1 MIFCAELGSN
11 HKGQESL
18 AFEMIRQFSMAGATI
33 CKFQLGHQ
41 KDDPIRYIDNVAPKL
56 NKWCNHFDVEFMASI
71 WTLEALDLARSLGM
85 KRYKIAHQIAL
96 SNNAYQKKLV
106 AEILSDGKETF
117 LSGSNK
123 HFKSNVRSIYVS
135 GEYPTYPDDIGM
147 PNKFSEGYWYGYSDH
162 THGISAPLMAIA
174 RGAKFVEVH
183 CTLDKT
189 EESIRDNHFACTP
202 DEFATLVRLGRQIA
216 RIA

>member
-1 MIFCAELGSN
+1 MRA
-11 HKGQESL
+11 
-18 AFEMIRQFSMAGATI
+18 
-33 CKFQLGHQ
+33 
-41 KDDPIRYIDNVAPKL
+41 
-56 NKWCNHFDVEFMASI
+56 
-71 WTLEALDLARSLGM
+71 
-85 KRYKIAHQIAL
+85 
-96 SNNAYQKKLV
+96 
-106 AEILSDGKETF
+106 
-117 LSGSNK
+117 
-123 HFKSNVRSIYVS
+123 IYVS

-202 DEFATLVRLGRQIA
+202 DEFAALVRLGKQIA

>member
-1 MIFCAELGSN
+1 
-11 HKGQESL
+11 
-18 AFEMIRQFSMAGATI
+18 MIRQFSLAGATI
-33 CKFQLGHQ
+33 CKFQLGH
-41 KDDPIRYIDNVAPKL
+41 KKSDPIRYIDDIAPKL
-56 NKWCNHFDVEFMASI
+56 KKWCDHFDTEFMASI
-71 WTLEALDLARSLGM
+71 WTLEALDLARNLGM
-85 KRYKIAHQIAL
+85 KRYKIAHQVAL

-106 AEILSDGKETF
+106 ANILSDGKETF

-123 HFKSNVRSIYVS
+123 YFSSNIRSIYVS

-162 THGISAPLMAIA
+162 THGIAAPLMAIA

-202 DEFATLVRLGRQIA
+202 DEFATLVRLGKQIA

>member
-18 AFEMIRQFSMAGATI
+18 AHEMIRQFSMAGATI
-33 CKFQLGHQ
+33 CKFQLGH
-41 KDDPIRYIDNVAPKL
+41 KKTDPIRYVDDISPKL
-56 NKWCNHFDVEFMASI
+56 KFWCEQYETEFMASI
-71 WTLEALDLARSLGM
+71 WTLEALELARSLGM

-96 SNNAYQKKLV
+96 SEDHKKLV
-106 AEILSDGKETF
+106 SEILSDGKETF

-123 HFKSNVRSIYVS
+123 IFNSNVRHIYVS
-135 GEYPTYPDDIGM
+135 EEYPTYPENLKM
-147 PNKFSEGYWYGYSDH
+147 PNWFKDGYWDGYSDH
-162 THGISAPLMAIA
+162 THGIAAPLMAIA

-202 DEFATLVRLGRQIA
+202 DEFATLVRLGKQIA